1 MKLFWRQTSEA
12 KSLLR
17 RAKEMQSLRKPVS
30 DIPTKCTKLVMEI
43 NHAVE
48 RFELSK
54 KDKAAFLTLSQ
65 AFDRRGLEIR
75 ELHARI
81 DALSVQGQEI
91 EVDVSV
97 ISVPISDTDGIIL
110 KSDVLEGTLLLQST
124 LDKLREKLESVE
136 SQLEEIREEASA
148 EVR

>member
-1 MKLFWRQTSEA
+1 VKLFWRQTSEA
-12 KSLLR
+12 KTLLS

-48 RFELSK
+48 RFELGK

-65 AFDRRGLEIR
+65 AFDRKGLEIR

-81 DALSVQGQEI
+81 DALSVQGHQI
-91 EVDVSV
+91 EADVSV
-97 ISVPISDTDGIIL
+97 IRVPISDKDGVVL

-148 EVR
+148 EVK